1 MIMSEKL
8 RSKNDAFPWP
18 GCQQW
23 RFLTMMAVVALAV
36 VALSACS
43 KRDQAQRAK
52 APAEGE
58 QGSIEKCVE
67 LWASGKQAE
76 AVEQFTALDWSKTP
90 LFSTGESLGYSD
102 QEVAHLSGAELEEL
116 TKKVSNLKAL
126 GVHVHKLA
134 QEALAGQDR
143 AKGEAYARS
152 VSQCGE
158 ALDQA
163 QNGTMV
169 RQIGRAFQKLA
180 RQGGSRPQ

>member
-1 MIMSEKL
+1 MALLDDDGGGCAGRGSSQRLLEK
-8 RSKNDAFPWP
+8 RPSTK
-18 GCQQW
+18 GQ
-23 RFLTMMAVVALAV
+23 
-36 VALSACS
+36 SA
-43 KRDQAQRAK
+43 RRRRA
-52 APAEGE
+52 
-58 QGSIEKCVE
+58 GSIEKCVE

-90 LFSTGESLGYSD
+90 LFSIGESLGYSD
-102 QEVAHLSGAELEEL
+102 QQVARLSGAELEEL

>member
-1 MIMSEKL
+1 MCEKPE
-8 RSKNDAFPWP
+8 SKNGALPCP
-18 GCQQW
+18 QCQIW
-23 RFLTMMAVVALAV
+23 RVLTVIAVVALAMA
-36 VALSACS
+36 ALSACS
-43 KRDQAQRAK
+43 KREQAQRAK

-90 LFSTGESLGYSD
+90 LFSIGESLGYSD
-102 QEVAHLSGAELEEL
+102 QQVARLSEAEL

-152 VSQCGE
+152 VSRCGD

>member
-1 MIMSEKL
+1 
-8 RSKNDAFPWP
+8 
-18 GCQQW
+18 
-23 RFLTMMAVVALAV
+23 MAMVALAT

-43 KRDQAQRAK
+43 KREQAQRAK
-52 APAEGE
+52 APAEGA

-76 AVEQFTALDWSKTP
+76 AVEQFTALDWSKTL
-90 LFSTGESLGYSD
+90 LFFAGESLGYPD
-102 QEVAHLSGAELEEL
+102 QQIARLSGAEQGEF

-169 RQIGRAFQKLA
+169 RQIGRAFKKLA
-180 RQGGSRPQ
+180 KQGGPRPQ

>member
-1 MIMSEKL
+1 MYEEL
-8 RSKNDAFPWP
+8 RSKNGALPSP
-18 GCQQW
+18 RCQQW
-23 RFLTMMAVVALAV
+23 RFLTMMAVVALAMI
-36 VALSACS
+36 ALSACS
-43 KRDQAQRAK
+43 KRDQAQRPK

-102 QEVAHLSGAELEEL
+102 QQIARLSAAESEEL
-116 TKKVSNLKAL
+116 TRKVSNRKAL

-134 QEALAGQDR
+134 QEALAGRDR

-163 QNGTMV
+163 QHGTMV
-169 RQIGRAFQKLA
+169 RQIGRAFKKLA
-180 RQGGSRPQ
+180 KQGGSGPQ